1 MRSDLLLVTEVS
13 TWRGN
18 LYIYVYLSLSL
29 YTWVEILDMGYL
41 LSMDGTIS
49 YRDQMGFFGSNRG
62 LVKNLTH
69 GL

>member
-29 YTWVEILDMGYL
+29 YTWVEILDMDICYPWMERSHTGIKWGFL
-41 LSMDGTIS
+41 
-49 YRDQMGFFGSNRG
+49 DQIADW
-62 LVKNLTH
+62 
-69 GL
+69 